1 MQRKVILS
9 ETVAEI
15 ARAHRQQKFE
25 AIIALGKVGPYYISR
40 VAV

>member
-1 MQRKVILS
+1 
-9 ETVAEI
+9 VAEI